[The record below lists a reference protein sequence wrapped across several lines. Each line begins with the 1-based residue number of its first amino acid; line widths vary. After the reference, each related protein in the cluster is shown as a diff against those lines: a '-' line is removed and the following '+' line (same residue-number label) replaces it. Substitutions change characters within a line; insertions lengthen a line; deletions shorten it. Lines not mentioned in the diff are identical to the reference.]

1 MGRYGGKYW
10 SVGFGDFS
18 RFGATDA
25 QYRYLKSLFKRDFRG
40 EGLTQAEASDKI
52 EEGLEL
58 RSKDRSELSDI
69 ADQMFSLFMKR
80 AIEAANAAGDKW
92 LAEHP
97 EAEFVVSTPDGLVEV
112 HGPIGKATI
121 TAPKKGSALAKWM
134 NEHGLNDRRDPKT
147 LAFHYKHQERL
158 EGELQLVCCIAALEV
173 LMEARTEIGD
183 IRVVYR
189 CDDEDFR
196 FKAAA

>member
-1 MGRYGGKYW
+1 MARQGGKYW
-10 SVGFGDFS
+10 NLGSGDWS

-40 EGLTQAEASDKI
+40 EGLTQARASELI

-58 RSKDRSELSDI
+58 RSKDRSELSTI
-69 ADQMFSLFMKR
+69 ADQMFSLYMKR
-80 AIEAANAAGDKW
+80 AIEAANAAGDEW
-92 LAEHP
+92 LAAHP
-97 EAEFVVSTPDGLVEV
+97 EPEFVISTPHGLREV
-112 HGPIGKATI
+112 HGPIGKASI

-134 NEHGLNDRRDPKT
+134 FEHGLNDRREPKT
-147 LAFHYKHQERL
+147 LSFHYKHQERL

-189 CDDEDFR
+189 CEDEDYR
-196 FKAAA
+196 LPKAA